1 MDLSLIHISITLV
14 VPSAFKKSKPPNF
27 VPSRRVTFEVKD
39 RLLVSALPPSS
50 LPPTFNE
57 SVSTVIVP
65 VLTVAASLV
74 APVVSPAPVSYTH
87 LDVYKRQPQGSVK
100 TSSLTFLARTVDP
113 REHTLIGIPITS
125 IYLYVYA
132 QKYHLS
138 F

>member
-1 MDLSLIHISITLV
+1 MEGAMSVPFPFKVRDVPTLASVKPPITLV

-74 APVVSPAPVSYTH
+74 APVVSPAP
-87 LDVYKRQPQGSVK
+87 PP
-100 TSSLTFLARTVDP
+100 A
-113 REHTLIGIPITS
+113 
-125 IYLYVYA
+125 
-132 QKYHLS
+132 
-138 F
+138 